1 MELKKGLSPW
11 RIFRRTQTLCSKTQT
26 IALSALLTFSRP
38 RAQNQFYPLVKPPA
52 PPQGKAGLTREPTC
66 KSPAR

>member
-38 RAQNQFYPLVKPPA
+38 RAQN
-52 PPQGKAGLTREPTC
+52 
-66 KSPAR
+66 